1 MADISIDDI
10 KEFLDATGQ
19 SIDNITNYGEALD
32 ALREGIR
39 NFGPQAK
46 SLGLD
51 IRDIGDYAGVLM
63 DHLKKLKDDASLTEF
78 AAGFKAKLEEI
89 KIGLQGFGVSAAD
102 IGVTLTNLITT
113 VRRATTNF
121 GTFDNLSQG
130 AKGTTA
136 QITELTERFKGLSD
150 SQKARFGISDQFIA
164 VAEHMGKLRDAS
176 INMQNAFL
184 QNQAAAGKLGGA
196 VGELGDRFPDLN
208 LRIEEFNSLTSEVG
222 NIVGLTSQEVGQYFM
237 QLDKIP
243 GTLEDNIR
251 VHKDGVESVSEL
263 EAALLVARGTHQDYG
278 VVIGQVDTMMS
289 EFGLSTEESLQSIS
303 KMFSVTQS
311 VGLKMN
317 EVASFTTNAGNA
329 FKFLGDTAD
338 SAQNN
343 IAGSLAVLKEL
354 TPALKDAGL
363 GADAATDLV
372 ERFVSGLAGMSTAQ
386 QAFLSGQTGGPGG
399 LLGALEIEQSL
410 SEGGLADVAGR
421 VQQALRDQVGGE
433 LITREQ
439 AIQRGEAGA
448 QQFEFQR
455 QLLMQGP
462 FGNLAQDPQQAS
474 ALIEALQKGD
484 LTAIEEMQATGQQ
497 DLEAVVKDGN
507 SIAQEQ
513 TSILT
518 RISNQIS
525 EFANQNIM
533 TSGQTV
539 RGFDQFTQQQ
549 AEENLPGLFRS
560 DAEESVISRQRVTGL
575 TDPRAKEGEFD
586 TSAQKIISGGK
597 SILEAFGLDKA
608 FNDLV
613 DRFGP
618 KNQAQEEPDFGLD
631 LFNGL
636 TLGVPTGSDRPSPLS
651 AVSPGVESNAQRV
664 AIATPTATATG
675 QAGGA
680 AGQMDKLD
688 ITITVETQE
697 GAVLG
702 IVDKRYKQYKDGR
715 QTQISTGAFS
725 LG

>member
-10 KEFLDATGQ
+10 KEFLEATGQ

-46 SLGLD
+46 ALG
-51 IRDIGDYAGVLM
+51 INIKDIGSYASVLI
-63 DHLKKLKDDASLTEF
+63 DHLKKLKDDASLQDF
-78 AAGFKAKLEEI
+78 AAGFKTKLEEI
-89 KIGLQGFGVSAAD
+89 KVGLQGFGVTAAD
-102 IGVTLTNLITT
+102 IGVTLTNLSGT

-150 SQKARFGISDQFIA
+150 SQKARFGLSDSFIKA
-164 VAEHMGKLRDAS
+164 AEHMGKLRDAS

-184 QNQAAAGKLGGA
+184 ENQAAAGKLGGA
-196 VGELGDRFPDLN
+196 VGNLGDRFPDLN

-222 NIVGLTSQEVGQYFM
+222 NIVGLTSQEVGKYFM
-237 QLDKIP
+237 ELDKIP
-243 GTLEDNIR
+243 GTLQDNIK
-251 VHKDGVESVSEL
+251 VHKDGVESVTEL

-289 EFGLSTEESLQSIS
+289 DFGLTTEESLQSIS
-303 KMFSVTQS
+303 KMYSVTQS

-329 FKFLGDTAD
+329 FKYLGDTAD

-399 LLGALEIEQSL
+399 LLGALEVEQSL
-410 SEGGLADVAGR
+410 SEGDIAGLAGR

-533 TSGQTV
+533 ASGQTV

-549 AEENLPGLFRS
+549 AEESLPGLFRS
-560 DAEESVISRQRVTGL
+560 DAQESVTSRERVTGL
-575 TDPRAKEGEFD
+575 TDPRAKEGKFE
-586 TSAQKIISGGK
+586 TSTQKIISGGR
-597 SILEAFGLDKA
+597 SVLEALGLDKDFDNLVER
-608 FNDLV
+608 FN
-613 DRFGP
+613 P
-618 KNQAQEEPDFGLD
+618 QSQEEPDFTLD
-631 LFNGL
+631 S
-636 TLGVPTGSDRPSPLS
+636 LGGFSLDVPTGADRPSPF
-651 AVSPGVESNAQRV
+651 AAIAPGVEANAQRV
-664 AIATPTATATG
+664 AAVTPVLGASAP
-675 QAGGA
+675 AGTSGET
-680 AGQMDKLD
+680 DKLD
-688 ITITVETQE
+688 VTITVETQE
-697 GAVLG
+697 GSVLG
-702 IVDKRYKQYKDGR
+702 IVDKRFKQYKEGR
-715 QTQISTGAFS
+715 QTQIVTGASS
-725 LG
+725 LA

>member
-10 KEFLDATGQ
+10 KEFLKETGQ
-19 SIDNITNYGEALD
+19 SVDNITNYGEALD

-46 SLGLD
+46 SLGID
-51 IRDIGDYAGVLM
+51 IRNIGDYAATLI
-63 DHLKKLKDDASLTEF
+63 DHLNKLKDNAAFAEF
-78 AAGFKAKLEEI
+78 ADNFKAKLE
-89 KIGLQGFGVSAAD
+89 KIQNGLKGFGVSAAD
-102 IGVTLTNLITT
+102 VGVTMTNLVPI
-113 VRRATTNF
+113 VRRATANF

-130 AKGTTA
+130 AKGATT
-136 QITELTERFKGLSD
+136 QVTELAEKFKDLSA
-150 SQKARFGISDQFIA
+150 SQRKKFGITDHFIDA
-164 VAEHMGKLRDAS
+164 IEHMGKLRDAS

-184 QNQAAAGKLGGA
+184 QNQAAAGKLGEA
-196 VGELGDRFPDLN
+196 VGNLGDNFPALN

-222 NIVGLTSQEVGQYFM
+222 NIVGLTSQEVGKYFM
-237 QLDKIP
+237 ELDKIP
-243 GTLEDNIR
+243 GTLEGNIK

-289 EFGLSTEESLQSIS
+289 DFGLSTEESLQSIS

-497 DLEAVVKDGN
+497 DLEAVIKDGN

-539 RGFDQFTQQQ
+539 KGFDQFTQQQ
-549 AEENLPGLFRS
+549 AEQNLPGLFQS
-560 DAEESVISRQRVTGL
+560 DARESVVSRERVTGL
-575 TDPRAKEGEFD
+575 TDPRAKEGEFE
-586 TSAQKIISGGK
+586 TSAQKVISSGK
-597 SILEAFGLDKA
+597 SILEAFGLEEVIS
-608 FNDLV
+608 NLL
-613 DRFGP
+613 DRFGS
-618 KNQAQEEPDFGLD
+618 QAQEEEPGALES
-631 LFNGL
+631 
-636 TLGVPTGSDRPSPLS
+636 LGELSLSIPTGAARPSPLS
-651 AVSPGVESNAQRV
+651 AISPGVEANAQRV
-664 AIATPTATATG
+664 AAVTPVP
-675 QAGGA
+675 GA
-680 AGQMDKLD
+680 STPARMSGETDKLD
-688 ITITVETQE
+688 VTITVETQE
-697 GAVLG
+697 GTVLG
-702 IVDKRYKQYKDGR
+702 IVDKRFKQYKEGR
-715 QTQISTGAFS
+715 QTQIVTGASS
-725 LG
+725 LA